1 MEQYN
6 SYDEATLADAGASP
20 LFVEYYDEAP
30 TGASARRE
38 VESGP
43 FSLDELNQ
51 SPSLGGG
58 FFEAL
63 WEGDTTQAIRR
74 ADSSNARILES
85 VTGMTR
91 EDTF

>member
-1 MEQYN
+1 MEEEN
-6 SYDEATLADAGASP
+6 SYNGATLASAGASL

-30 TGASARRE
+30 SGASARRE

-43 FSLDELNQ
+43 FSLDELDE

-63 WEGDTTQAIRR
+63 WEGNTTQAIRR
-74 ADSSNARILES
+74 ADAANARILES
-85 VTGMTR
+85 VTGLTR

>member
-6 SYDEATLADAGASP
+6 SYDETMLENAGASP

-30 TGASARRE
+30 AGASARRE

-51 SPSLGGG
+51 SPELGGG
-58 FFEAL
+58 FFQAL
-63 WEGDTTQAIRR
+63 WEGDTTKAIRR

-85 VTGMTR
+85 ITGMTR

>member
-1 MEQYN
+1 MEQDN
-6 SYDEATLADAGASP
+6 SYDEATLTNAGASL

-43 FSLDELNQ
+43 FTLDELNQ

-85 VTGMTR
+85 VTGMKR

>member
-1 MEQYN
+1 MEQDN
-6 SYDEATLADAGASP
+6 SYDGSTLENAGASP

-51 SPSLGGG
+51 SPALGGG

>member
-20 LFVEYYDEAP
+20 LFVEYYDKAP

-74 ADSSNARILES
+74 ADSSNASILES

>member
-1 MEQYN
+1 MESQTP
-6 SYDEATLADAGASP
+6 YDDAQLRNAGAST

-30 TGASARRE
+30 AGASARRE

-43 FSLDELNQ
+43 FSLDDLDEA
-51 SPSLGGG
+51 PTLGGG

-74 ADSSNARILES
+74 ADSSNAAILER